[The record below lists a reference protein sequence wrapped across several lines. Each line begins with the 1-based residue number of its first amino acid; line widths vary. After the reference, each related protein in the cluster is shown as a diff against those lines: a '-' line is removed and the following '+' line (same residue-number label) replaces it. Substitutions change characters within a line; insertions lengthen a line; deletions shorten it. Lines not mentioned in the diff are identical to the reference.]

1 MSRDLE
7 KLLDEFGRET
17 VDDIVNDIVRKD
29 VIKTGALKN
38 SIDYDIFNDGD
49 TIRIQFKMIEYGKYV
64 DEGTR
69 YIEPREFFN
78 KVIERKTN
86 EFSKDL
92 EDEIEKEFY
101 KSLGIK

>member
-1 MSRDLE
+1 MSTDLE
-7 KLLDEFGRET
+7 KLLNEFGRET
-17 VDDIVNDIVRKD
+17 VDAIVSDIVRKD
-29 VIKTGALKN
+29 VIKTGVLKN

-49 TIRIQFKMIEYGKYV
+49 TIRIQFKMVEYGKYV

>member
-1 MSRDLE
+1 MSKDLE
-7 KLLDEFGRET
+7 KLLNDFGRRT
-17 VDDIVNDIVRKD
+17 VDAIVSDIVRKN

-38 SIDYDIFNDGD
+38 SIDYDIFSDSEGVK
-49 TIRIQFKMIEYGKYV
+49 IQFKMIEYGKYV
-64 DEGTR
+64 DEGTI

-78 KVIERKTN
+78 KVIEKQT
-86 EFSKDL
+86 ELFSRDL